1 MPKQAGEARTRDGER
16 ILIFAVCT
24 RIGYN
29 LNCNISTVMQLFH
42 LDAAFRFLLHFVS
55 QLSSSATIDDAIDAF
70 EGVFDVLHECEE
82 VFVT

>member
-1 MPKQAGEARTRDGER
+1 
-16 ILIFAVCT
+16 
-24 RIGYN
+24 
-29 LNCNISTVMQLFH
+29 MQLFH